1 MKLIDSDFMKIVLA
15 TMKGQTLPV
24 EQSKPYAIYIS
35 NSNKV
40 CAPGM

>member
-1 MKLIDSDFMKIVLA
+1 MKLADEKFMELILA
-15 TMKGQTLPV
+15 TMKGATLPV

-35 NSNKV
+35 RSNAV